1 MLGAIL
7 IILGAVLMVI
17 GLIMLVGWVSG
28 RSRLAQAVLDRTGD
42 SKTDRQFLGLYFI
55 VLVLVPLLGGAL
67 LIAFGLRRL
76 I

>member
-7 IILGAVLMVI
+7 IILGAVLMVV
-17 GLIMLVGWVSG
+17 GLVMLVGWVGG
-28 RSRLAQAVLDRTGD
+28 RSRLTQAIVDCAGD

-55 VLVLVPLLGGAL
+55 VLVVVPLLGGAM